1 MAMNELQGKVAVVTG
16 GASGIGRAVVDCCV
30 AEGMK
35 VVVADVEEGALAK
48 AADELRTA
56 GADVL
61 AVRTDVSRPED
72 VDRLARQT
80 VDHFGAVHVVH
91 NNAGVATGGPIWQNT
106 IADWKWV
113 LGVNLWGVINGVRSF
128 VPIML
133 EQGGH
138 AHIVNTASAAGLTSP
153 PFLGAY
159 TVTKHAVVAL
169 SESLAR
175 DLALQQADIRVSVL
189 CPGFV
194 NTSIFESHR
203 NRPADLQNAEDPAA
217 GAMTGSSSLLAG
229 TMEPS
234 VVAGHV
240 IDAVKNDRFYILPHP
255 EVADGVRSRMED
267 ILQNRYPA
275 LGKMF

>member
-1 MAMNELQGKVAVVTG
+1 
-16 GASGIGRAVVDCCV
+16 
-30 AEGMK
+30 MK

-48 AADELRTA
+48 AEDELRTA

-61 AVRTDVSRPED
+61 AVRTDVSRQDD
-72 VDRLARQT
+72 VDELARRT
-80 VDHFGAVHVVH
+80 IDHFGAVHLVH
-91 NNAGVATGGPIWQNT
+91 NKAGVAVGGPIWQNT
-106 IADWKWV
+106 IADWNWI
-113 LGVNLWGVINGVRSF
+113 LGVNLWGVVHGIRTF

-133 EQGGH
+133 EQGGE
-138 AHIVNTASAAGLTSP
+138 AHVVNTASAAGLTSP

-175 DLALQQADIRVSVL
+175 DLAVQQAEVKVSVL

-194 NTSIFESHR
+194 DTGIFESHR
-203 NRPADLQNAEDPAA
+203 NRPADLQNPGGPPT
-217 GAMTGSSSLLAG
+217 GALSGSASLLQG
-229 TMEPS
+229 TMPPA

-240 IDAVKNDRFYILPHP
+240 LDAVKAERFYILPHP
-255 EVADGVRSRMED
+255 DVANGVQTRMDD

-275 LGKMF
+275 LGKLF